1 MSSQIRLSDLTSQ
14 NICDF
19 ATATVVKNPTW
30 NFQQLIG
37 ASASTKRTSWNFE
50 FGDLRSGQFCD
61 LAIIR
66 QVENVQPF
74 FFYSQSTRVSCL
86 SRDCL
91 KIVSRQTT
99 LEDPFVCL
107 PQGHSLK
114 VIRGYMLF
122 SSSFWYNSEF
132 FIWYVVGLVQ
142 TGFFCRHEST
152 GMQLPYL
159 GYQVTY
165 RDLDLRSSFD
175 IDFLCQNAYISK
187 RLEKRNT
194 MASESFHQF
203 FLAQKLLSEDCLV
216 KNVHFDISWPLQPN
230 TWRLGQFW
238 RPEIMHM
245 RSWARVY
252 VGRYL
257 NPTINGL
264 PPLSPTP
271 HYPRPGA

>member
-19 ATATVVKNPTW
+19 ARATVVKNPTR

-37 ASASTKRTSWNFE
+37 ASASTKRTSWNFD

-66 QVENVQPF
+66 QVENVQLF
-74 FFYSQSTRVSCL
+74 FIPKVREYHANY
-86 SRDCL
+86 L

-152 GMQLPYL
+152 GMQLTYL
-159 GYQVTY
+159 GYQLTY

-194 MASESFHQF
+194 MASESFHQIF
-203 FLAQKLLSEDCLV
+203 FSSKV
-216 KNVHFDISWPLQPN
+216 I
-230 TWRLGQFW
+230 
-238 RPEIMHM
+238 
-245 RSWARVY
+245 
-252 VGRYL
+252 VGRL
-257 NPTINGL
+257 F
-264 PPLSPTP
+264 SQK
-271 HYPRPGA
+271 RPFWHFLTSTA